1 MNHWVCGATATSVK
15 VAASATTSAGSM
27 SVTRGA
33 SVIRQDGPK
42 SSGGAGA
49 LNLPTPSGSVSG
61 QVGPSS
67 VRSTGG
73 GAMQTAG
80 AMVGVAVG
88 AFAVFL

>member
-49 LNLPTPSGSVSG
+49 LNLPTPSGSG
-61 QVGPSS
+61 TAGGASS